1 MADSETEI
9 NGAPGAV
16 SRGLFRI
23 APDRDERMHQV
34 AMEMLLT
41 LHQNGYA
48 ADTMDIR
55 SPRRASLLLRSL
67 VLRDNFVEVGG
78 EHEQLARL
86 LSEGKDFAGSDQMNL
101 VQESL
106 RTLVDPATRRGSL
119 GTQLMLPV
127 HSALLWYDVRKRA
140 ATWNPQYVLMRGT
153 GITLARF
160 LLAPPAAVS
169 ELAAEAAAAVDGVK
183 KALLAPSPFGPI
195 VDQLGD
201 EHTRPMTSEE
211 KAAWEAAEDPAL
223 EELGRR
229 IIRHSS
235 AIMADESQPR
245 EVRLL
250 HLRRIVALDVAWHML
265 DAAWTAAQTPPENR
279 YLVVCHAPQERADNR
294 ARVLSEDSYRTANQT
309 LTRGLLAGLRERM
322 RRYAETSREWDGFFL
337 ARSDEEGRSKTGP
350 YYEELAQEM
359 SDCDASSLDFDAFA
373 NRAFDAPG
381 DGYARPIGALRVML
395 ESCGLV
401 TGEGRWRYM
410 RATPSLLAAM
420 VAARPQTGAQEA
432 GEFLHWLH
440 KEWSLVIDEHHDVGS
455 PRLRGEG
462 SVLQRNGEYFERD
475 LVDADLA
482 TALSDQTCMVGMRA

>member
-1 MADSETEI
+1 MAGSDAGIT
-9 NGAPGAV
+9 GAPGAV
-16 SRGLFRI
+16 SRGLFCI

-34 AMEMLLT
+34 AMEMFLT

-48 ADTMDIR
+48 ADGADIR

-67 VLRDNFVEVGG
+67 ALRDNFVESGG
-78 EHEQLARL
+78 EHEELARL
-86 LSEGKDFAGSDQMNL
+86 LSEGQDFAGSDQMNL

-160 LLAPPAAVS
+160 LLSPPASVS
-169 ELAAEAAAAVDGVK
+169 DLKGQAAAAVDGIRN
-183 KALLAPSPFGPI
+183 ALLAPSPFGPI
-195 VDQLGD
+195 VDQLSD
-201 EHTRPMTSEE
+201 EDTRPMTTEE
-211 KAAWEAAEDPAL
+211 KAAWNAAEEPAL
-223 EELGRR
+223 QGLGQR

-235 AIMADESQPR
+235 AIMADKSQPR
-245 EVRLL
+245 EVKLL

-265 DAAWTAAQTPPENR
+265 NSAWTAAQTPPESR

-294 ARVLSEDSYRTANQT
+294 ARVLSEDSYRAANQT

-322 RRYAETSREWDGFFL
+322 KHYSEAGGEWSRFFL
-337 ARSDEEGRSKTGP
+337 ARADGDRRSKTGP
-350 YYEELAQEM
+350 YYEDLAQEIA
-359 SDCDASSLDFDAFA
+359 DCDPDRVDFDAFA

-401 TGEGRWRYM
+401 AGEGRWRYM

-420 VAARPQTGAQEA
+420 VAARPQSGPQEA
-432 GEFLHWLH
+432 DEFFHWLH
-440 KEWSLVIDEHHDVGS
+440 AEWSLVIDEHHDVGS

-482 TALSDQTCMVGMRA
+482 TALSDQTCMVGMRV